1 MDKTTAPPIRSL
13 LFVPGSD
20 SDQLAVADTLGA
32 DALVLDI
39 EEPRTPFPEAERV
52 RTRREVGAFLERQT
66 GSGGPLCFV
75 RIQSMSSGC
84 SMRDL
89 DAVVVPGLT
98 GVLLP
103 KLAGPGDI
111 VALDAMLT
119 CYETD
124 RDLPRNSIVIY
135 PVLETA
141 QSIREAYEIG
151 MASPRVAYLGGAI
164 SRFGDIHQALGF
176 RWTAEGTETLYL
188 REKVLVDA
196 RAAGVRWP
204 ISGMWGGRLDDH
216 DGLTTWCDHLR
227 DLGYF
232 GMMIT
237 RPYQI
242 EFAHRAFTPT
252 PEEIAFWTD
261 LVALADGAEGM
272 DGPGIRFGE
281 PGQGEVHVVHQA
293 HVGSARKNLIWAREL
308 GLIDSAS

>member
-1 MDKTTAPPIRSL
+1 MDKTTACPIRSL

-20 SDQLAVADTLGA
+20 SEQLAVADQHGA
-32 DALVLDI
+32 DGLVIDL

-52 RTRREVGAFLERQT
+52 RARLEVAEFLGRRPE
-66 GSGGPLCFV
+66 SGGPLCFV
-75 RIQSMSSGC
+75 RVQSISSGMT
-84 SMRDL
+84 MRDL
-89 DAVVVPGLT
+89 NAVVVPGLT
-98 GVLLP
+98 GILLP
-103 KLAGPGDI
+103 KLSGPGDI
-111 VALDAMLT
+111 IALDAMLT

-124 RDLPRNSIVIY
+124 RNMPRNSVVIY

-141 QSIREAYEIG
+141 QSIREAYEIA

-216 DGLTTWCDHLR
+216 DGLTKWCEHLR

-252 PEEIAFWTD
+252 VAEISYWQD
-261 LVALADGAEGM
+261 LVDLADRAEGV

-281 PGQGEVHVVHQA
+281 AAQGEVHVVHQA
-293 HVGSARKNLIWAREL
+293 HVGSARQNLIWAEQL
-308 GLIDSAS
+308 GVGS